1 MVNLSSQLK
10 SCDADKVVGLAGG
23 LADVESLVAL
33 KDFLNRVG
41 SENLY
46 TEEGFPSAGP
56 GTDLRSNYI
65 LNSGIAGIEVCVRIM
80 PCRAYYSWYL
90 FKLQLFL

>member
-1 MVNLSSQLK
+1 M
-10 SCDADKVVGLAGG
+10 VGLAGG

-41 SENLY
+41 SEKLY
-46 TEEGFPSAGP
+46 TEEAFPMGGP

-65 LNSGIAGIEVCVRIM
+65 LNSGIAGIEVGDDEMCPSKGQFNIINAK
-80 PCRAYYSWYL
+80 PCIAL
-90 FKLQLFL
+90 CN

>member
-1 MVNLSSQLK
+1 M
-10 SCDADKVVGLAGG
+10 VGLAGG

-46 TEEGFPSAGP
+46 TEEAFPMGGP

-65 LNSGIAGIEVCVRIM
+65 LNSGIAGIEVGDVM
-80 PCRAYYSWYL
+80 M
-90 FKLQLFL
+90 

>member
-1 MVNLSSQLK
+1 M
-10 SCDADKVVGLAGG
+10 VGLAGG

-46 TEEGFPSAGP
+46 TEEGFPTGGP

-65 LNSGIAGIEVCVRIM
+65 LNSGIAGIEVGDDEVCLSNTGYAVVL
-80 PCRAYYSWYL
+80 SL
-90 FKLQLFL
+90 